1 MFIVFFN
8 TLRAE
13 WTKLYTTKALWWTS
27 ALIVFFGLLLAFFA
41 GKNVEQSFMGYS
53 VLSASNVVSGVAG
66 ISIIVVAIQAIM
78 VVTAEYRHK
87 YQSVTFMATPNRH
100 VVAAA
105 KLALYGLLS
114 AALTFVTVIM
124 CFYLAKMV
132 ATPEQSKT
140 LDVWNDD
147 IALRI
152 MWVYPLVSFL
162 LTVFAQGIAFIVR
175 QTAGA
180 MALVLIW
187 MTTLE
192 GVGSLIPKVGDY
204 VQKYGPFT
212 NMNAFILNSPIDD
225 ASWGVNGSGWYFAA
239 WVVALYVI
247 GQVLLAKRDA

>member
-1 MFIVFFN
+1 
-8 TLRAE
+8 
-13 WTKLYTTKALWWTS
+13 
-27 ALIVFFGLLLAFFA
+27 
-41 GKNVEQSFMGYS
+41 MGYS
-53 VLSASNVVSGVAG
+53 VLSASNVVSGVVG

-105 KLALYGLLS
+105 RLALYGLLS

-162 LTVFAQGIAFIVR
+162 LTVFAQESIAFIVR

-204 VQKYGPFT
+204 VQSTAVYQHER
-212 NMNAFILNSPIDD
+212 IHLE
-225 ASWGVNGSGWYFAA
+225 
-239 WVVALYVI
+239 
-247 GQVLLAKRDA
+247 